1 MYDFFENDG
10 VNVLPKHVEQK
21 PVTHLSFF
29 DDDVDAFFLDE
40 SEADEEQIGS
50 HPGRENDNRSVQDH
64 RQSQSAQNEEPEPQK
79 HVNLFVDNVYGQN
92 AEGVVTFDISGS
104 AEFVKSALGHSR
116 KNVNDWIDSIFFV
129 SHRERND
136 FDAKCEESSV

>member
-10 VNVLPKHVEQK
+10 VNVLPEHVEQK

-64 RQSQSAQNEEPEPQK
+64 RQSQSTQNEEPEPQK
-79 HVNLFVDNVYGQN
+79 HVNLFVDNVHGQDTQCIKSLN
-92 AEGVVTFDISGS
+92 CTRASVFVENTF
-104 AEFVKSALGHSR
+104 GHSW
-116 KNVNDWIDSIFFV
+116 KYS
-129 SHRERND
+129 
-136 FDAKCEESSV
+136 